1 MNIDVAT
8 ILNNPNHPAW
18 KTITV
23 VFERMIKA
31 LITDKDHPAWPSILA
46 AHQDLNPDDFASQ
59 TLTENV
65 GRRQDGGEGAADF
78 TNC

>member
-31 LITDKDHPAWPSILA
+31 LITDKDHPAWP
-46 AHQDLNPDDFASQ
+46 AS
-59 TLTENV
+59 
-65 GRRQDGGEGAADF
+65 GGTPGSQS
-78 TNC
+78 